1 MQRPVMVTTPLTS
14 ALPPAR
20 TACTASSGS
29 GCTSGSPILGLF
41 QLIPA
46 GARLGIVL

>member
-14 ALPPAR
+14 PLPPAR
-20 TACTASSGS
+20 TACTASSGT
-29 GCTSGSPILGLF
+29 CTSASPILGLF